1 MKALVYH
8 GVGDLR
14 VEDVPKP
21 VAGEG
26 EIIVKVH
33 SCSICG
39 TDVRTYKSGHS
50 RLAGST
56 RIIGH
61 EFSGTVEQ
69 VGPGVE
75 GFVPGEKVT
84 VVPGISCGKCVFCRQ
99 GLENLC
105 VNRKIIGFDYD
116 GAFAE
121 YVRIPAEA
129 VSFGNVLKISGSLDL
144 TSACLVEPF
153 TAVYN
158 GQNLLSIGPGD
169 CVAVI
174 GAGPIGIMHMLQARA
189 RGAATVGLIE
199 VSEARLQEAV
209 KFTPDFLINSM
220 VEDVQTRVK
229 NLTDGLGFD
238 VVIVACAVASAQRQA
253 LELARPG
260 GRVSFFA
267 GLPHDK
273 PDSLLNANLIHY
285 KQLAV
290 FGANGSGP
298 NQYKKTLRFLE
309 SGRVDLRPVVTT
321 ELPLEEALLG
331 FQKVMQGEGLKVV
344 VHPHGLQGGEL

>member
-14 VEDVPKP
+14 VEDVPRP
-21 VAGEG
+21 VAGAG
-26 EIIVKVH
+26 EIVIKVH

-50 RLAGST
+50 RLSGST

-61 EFSGTVEQ
+61 EFSGTVEE
-69 VGPGVE
+69 VGPGVQ
-75 GFVPGEKVT
+75 GYAPGDRVT

-116 GAFAE
+116 GGFAQ
-121 YVRIPAEA
+121 YVAIPAEA
-129 VSFGNVLKISGSLDL
+129 VSFGNVLKVSESLEL

-169 CVAVI
+169 CVAII

-189 RGAATVGLIE
+189 RGAGTVGLIE
-199 VSEARLQEAV
+199 VSEARLKEAER
-209 KFTPDFLINSM
+209 FAPDFLINST
-220 VEDVQTRVK
+220 VENVEAKTRE
-229 NLTDGLGFD
+229 LTDGLGFD
-238 VVIVACAVASAQRQA
+238 AVIVACAVASAQRQA
-253 LELARPG
+253 LEIARPG

-298 NQYKKTLRFLE
+298 NQYRKTLRFLE
-309 SGRVDLRPVVTT
+309 SGRVNLTPVVTT
-321 ELPLEEALLG
+321 ELPLDQVLSG
-331 FQKVMQGEGLKVV
+331 FDKVIRGEGLKVV
-344 VHPHGLQGGEL
+344 VHPWK